1 MKFQGSS
8 LVFVFLVIL
17 IPACLIF
24 PRFAYNAFLY
34 KSYTIKY
41 DRGWDILCDPYVVK
55 KNDWLYKLFR
65 QKGEISHRDFPEF
78 LRIFKRI
85 NPHIHDINRIR
96 AGQHIIIPLKKLSP
110 VSMPGQSSGVV
121 TIPFVTLPN
130 TPETLETYS
139 AGYTVQKG
147 DCISILISKRYG
159 SYGTEPYKQGIEL
172 FRRIN
177 PDIKDL
183 DRIYAGQDILIPDP
197 AILNRPWYQSLFDR
211 SADNNNRPDI
221 NRSILTSKTTPEFS
235 VSGDR
240 GEQQTT
246 YLSKISSVLDGK
258 LINNGVYYFPRP
270 DREDF
275 ALDLSRISLMELK
288 NGTRILFPMDNK
300 NQDPEL
306 DMVKSFW
313 KNVHI
318 VRISPNDSVK
328 YVFDA
333 VFKNLGKDFL
343 KNRLS
348 FFDQGVKVEVRGEWI
363 FDKIA
368 EKGKTVRHFC
378 ISLIDNPSERT
389 PESIL
394 RYLDQNN
401 IVLKEIL
408 TGNNTAAQKSN
419 RPGPRKSAEIVSTID
434 SSDQKTFVNDLITA
448 IGFTYSP
455 NVSISFPYSGVQ
467 VKTVSNLV
475 TGSDGNPFLLDFG
488 DLYGDAVSA
497 IEKTGFTVIQIK
509 GDDNYPVIIQKILGA
524 MDVSYTKNPIFL
536 AAKRP
541 AIYNT
546 VLTIPGFLVT
556 GTGKPRILLSFATPH
571 SGIIQFLTN
580 QGVKISLIEPS
591 KNNVTSQKIVGGSIS
606 SFNTPEL
613 IEKLQN
619 NHPTYP

>member
-1 MKFQGSS
+1 MVKSFWKDVHIVRIAPDDSEKY
-8 LVFVFLVIL
+8 VFDAVF
-17 IPACLIF
+17 
-24 PRFAYNAFLY
+24 

-65 QKGEISHRDFPEF
+65 QKGEISHWDFPEF
-78 LRIFKRI
+78 LRIYKRI

-130 TPETLETYS
+130 IPETLETYS
-139 AGYTVQKG
+139 AEYTVQKG

-197 AILNRPWYQSLFDR
+197 AILNRSWYQSLFDR

-221 NRSILTSKTTPEFS
+221 TPSIPMSKTTPEFS
-235 VSGDR
+235 VSEDR
-240 GEQQTT
+240 EEQQTT
-246 YLSKISSVLDGK
+246 HLSKISSVLDGK
-258 LINNGVYYFPRP
+258 LINKGVYYFPRP
-270 DREDF
+270 GREDF
-275 ALDLSRISLMELK
+275 ALDLSRNSLMEFK
-288 NGTRILFPMDNK
+288 NGTRILFPMNNK
-300 NQDPEL
+300 NQSPEL

-313 KNVHI
+313 KDVHI
-318 VRISPNDSVK
+318 VRIAPDDSEK

-333 VFKNLGKDFL
+333 VFKNLGKNFL

-368 EKGKTVRHFC
+368 EKGKSVRHFC
-378 ISLIDNPSERT
+378 ISLIDHPGEGT

-448 IGFTYSP
+448 IGFTYFP

-497 IEKTGFTVIQIK
+497 IEKTGFTVIRIK
-509 GDDNYPVIIQKILGA
+509 NNDNYPAIIQKILGV
-524 MDVSYTKNPIFL
+524 MDVSYTNNPTFL

-556 GTGKPRILLSFATPH
+556 GAGKPRILLSFDTPH
-571 SGIIQFLTN
+571 SAIIQFLTN
-580 QGVKISLIEPS
+580 QGVKVSLVEPS
-591 KNNVTSQKIVGGSIS
+591 KNNVTSQKMV
-606 SFNTPEL
+606 E
-613 IEKLQN
+613 
-619 NHPTYP
+619 PTGDKM

>member
-24 PRFAYNAFLY
+24 PRSAYNAFLY
-34 KSYTIKY
+34 KSYTIRY

-130 TPETLETYS
+130 IPETLETYS
-139 AGYTVQKG
+139 EEYTVQKG
-147 DCISILISKRYG
+147 DCISILISTRYG
-159 SYGTEPYKQGIEL
+159 PYGAEPYKQGIEL
-172 FRRIN
+172 FRLIN

-197 AILNRPWYQSLFDR
+197 AILNRPWYQSLFDS
-211 SADNNNRPDI
+211 SADNNNRLDI

-235 VSGDR
+235 VSEDR
-240 GEQQTT
+240 EEQQTT
-246 YLSKISSVLDGK
+246 HLSKISSVLDGK

-270 DREDF
+270 GREDF
-275 ALDLSRISLMELK
+275 ALDLSRISLMEFK
-288 NGTRILFPMDNK
+288 NGNRILFPMDNI

-306 DMVKSFW
+306 DIVKSFW
-313 KNVHI
+313 KDVHI
-318 VRISPNDSVK
+318 VRIAPNDSVK
-328 YVFDA
+328 YVFEA

-368 EKGKTVRHFC
+368 EKGKSVRHFC
-378 ISLIDNPSERT
+378 ISLIDNPGERT

-419 RPGPRKSAEIVSTID
+419 RPGPHKSAEIVSTID

-448 IGFTYSP
+448 IGYTYSP

-475 TGSDGNPFLLDFG
+475 TGSDGNPFLIDFG
-488 DLYGDAVSA
+488 NLYGDAVSA

-509 GDDNYPVIIQKILGA
+509 GDDNYSVIIQKILGA
-524 MDVSYTKNPIFL
+524 MDVSYTNNPTFL

-556 GTGKPRILLSFATPH
+556 GAGKPRILLSFATPH

-591 KNNVTSQKIVGGSIS
+591 KNNVTSQKIV
-606 SFNTPEL
+606 E
-613 IEKLQN
+613 
-619 NHPTYP
+619 PTGDKM